1 MSDLSQFME
10 RDIKKISADA
20 TLWQAAQRM
29 CEARAS
35 YLLVEDG
42 RKPGE
47 GQFIGILTELD
58 LARRAIP
65 EKKDLNQVKIRTL
78 MSQPIIT
85 VDISTTMPQ
94 ANEVMKS
101 RGIRHLVI
109 TEHHRVV
116 GMLTM
121 LGLLR
126 YFMKKAQ
133 A

>member
-10 RDIKKISADA
+10 RDVKTISADA

-35 YLLVEDG
+35 YLLVEDS
-42 RKPGE
+42 RKPAGD
-47 GQFIGILTELD
+47 QFVGIITEAD

-65 EKKDLNQVKIRTL
+65 EKKDLNQVKVRVM

-85 VDISTTMPQ
+85 VDISVTMAQ
-94 ANEVMKS
+94 ANDVMKG
-101 RGIRHLVI
+101 RGIRHLGI
-109 TEHHRVV
+109 TENQRTV

>member
-10 RDIKKISADA
+10 RDVKKISADA

-35 YLLVEDG
+35 YLLVEDS
-42 RKPGE
+42 RRPGE
-47 GQFIGILTELD
+47 GQFIGILTEAD
-58 LARRAIP
+58 FARRAIP
-65 EKKDLNQVKIRTL
+65 EKKDLNQVKIRTQ
-78 MSQPIIT
+78 MSQPIIS
-85 VDISTTMPQ
+85 VDVSTSMPQ

-101 RGIRHLVI
+101 RGIRHLAI
-109 TEHHRVV
+109 TEHGRVV

-126 YFMKKAQ
+126 YFMKKAS